1 MRNIPDSGFDPA
13 KIDTIS
19 IDEIVWKIRR
29 MSCEELLTCRVLTSR
44 QSVCS
49 AIQRELFARLE
60 VGDGVEV
67 IRGFERVVK
76 VTPSYILL
84 DGRGRTKYTPRTTG
98 FYHAQKDGDNT
109 RYSCFLRKVEWV
121 MDKEREQDG
130 FEVFEAIAPR
140 LEREVLSGEYNVKA
154 ALTDEEEDVDEWEDD
169 WEDDDD
175 E

>member
-1 MRNIPDSGFDPA
+1 MRNIPDRGFAPA
-13 KIDTIS
+13 KIDAIPS
-19 IDEIVWKIRR
+19 DRIGWQVRR
-29 MSCEELLTCRVLTSR
+29 LSCEELLTCRVLTSR

-60 VGDGVEV
+60 VGDCVEV
-67 IRGFERVVK
+67 VSGFEKVVA

-84 DGRGRTKYTPRTTG
+84 DGRGRTKYRPPTTG
-98 FYHAQKDGDNT
+98 FYHAGRDGEST
-109 RYSCFLRKVEWV
+109 RYSCFLRNVEWV
-121 MDKEREQDG
+121 MDMEREQDG
-130 FEVFEAIAPR
+130 FIVFKAIAPM

-169 WEDDDD
+169 DD